1 MTRLHLRLRQGGFI
15 DLDTWMVDSTTI
27 RATRAAAGGGKKGPD
42 EPVDHCLGRSRGGL
56 GTKIHLICDT
66 NGYPLS
72 FTLSPGQQ
80 ADSRNFIPLL
90 DQVRL
95 PGSQGRPRKRC
106 RTVIADKGYDSEG
119 VRRYCDR
126 FGMQPVIAQRTTH
139 RKPRP
144 GLPRLFDRPKYQQ
157 RNVIERLFGWL
168 KERRRLC
175 TRFDKLANSFKAMVT
190 LACIERCMR
199 ADFSD
204 KP

>member
-1 MTRLHLRLRQGGFI
+1 M
-15 DLDTWMVDSTTI
+15 
-27 RATRAAAGGGKKGPD
+27 
-42 EPVDHCLGRSRGGL
+42 
-56 GTKIHLICDT
+56 
-66 NGYPLS
+66 
-72 FTLSPGQQ
+72 
-80 ADSRNFIPLL
+80 
-90 DQVRL
+90 RL

-126 FGMQPVIAQRTTH
+126 FGMQPVIAQRTMH
-139 RKPRP
+139 RKSLP

-157 RNVIERLFGWL
+157 RNVIERLFSWL
-168 KERRRLC
+168 KEKRRLC
-175 TRFDKLANSFKAMVT
+175 TRFDKLASSFKAMVT